1 MTKTLFTEDH
11 EYIHVD
17 GDIGTVGLSEHA
29 QKTLGDIVYVE
40 MPKIGAKLAKKE
52 QAGVV
57 ESVKSASELYSP
69 VSGEVIEINDAL
81 SGDPAQVNQDP
92 LGNGW
97 FYKMKIT
104 NDSELNEL
112 KDEETYAAYIK
123 ELE

>member
-29 QKTLGDIVYVE
+29 QETLGDIVYVE
-40 MPKIGAKLAKKE
+40 LPKIGTKLDKKA

-57 ESVKSASELYSP
+57 ESVKSASEVYSP
-69 VSGEVIEINDAL
+69 VSGEVTEVNDAL

-123 ELE
+123 ELG

>member
-123 ELE
+123 ELG